1 MKLGAQNRLNE
12 LKRFNFKSSEP
23 WSLKRLKGL
32 ILFIT
37 LESTLKLNLIGRAQ
51 WAGWLLT
58 TTDVRSSNPDVNK
71 FLYLTFINSQLLY
84 WIDDESKER
93 EAGKW
98 PFINLLVGEKLE
110 KPGTD
115 PIKKNSR
122 AKLCYAKFEYSDWL
136 LKLFN
141 QSECL
146 KLFSVIFTL

>member
-12 LKRFNFKSSEP
+12 LKRFNLKSSEP

-51 WAGWLLT
+51 WAEWLLT